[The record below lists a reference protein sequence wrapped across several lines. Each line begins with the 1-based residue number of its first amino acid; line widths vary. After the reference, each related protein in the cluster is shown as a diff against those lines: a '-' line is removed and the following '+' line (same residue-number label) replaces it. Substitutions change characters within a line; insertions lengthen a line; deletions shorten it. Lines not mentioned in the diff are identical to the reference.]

1 MWIIS
6 FALRRPITIIAAVIS
21 IVCVAFLA
29 VSTMKRDIFP
39 DLKIPAIYVIQGYGG
54 MSPEQMEGY
63 ITSTYELY
71 FLYVPGIEHI
81 ESKTIQ
87 NVSVIKVFFQPD
99 TDMASAMATIVAMA
113 NRATSLMPHG
123 TYNPFVLRFD
133 AGSLPVGQLVLSSD
147 TKGVKELEDLAYT
160 RIRPLLATVPGAEA
174 PPPFG
179 GNIRSIV
186 VSVDAD
192 KLRRYNISGDEIV
205 EALATGNKVM
215 PSGNVRT
222 GDYLRIAPV
231 NTDLPDIHQ
240 LDYLPIRTG
249 HGPQIFIKDIG
260 RVEDSSDILA
270 GYALYQGRRTV
281 YIPAVKRGD
290 ASTVSVVDALTASL
304 PRMQAV
310 LPADVKI
317 SYEFD
322 QSKYVREAITDVFH
336 EGVLGTILPGL
347 MILLFLRDLRSTAI
361 VVTTIPLSLMSAIV
375 GLWLTGQTINIQTLS
390 GLALSIG
397 ILVDEATVCIEN
409 MHTHLANGVEKT
421 RAVYQACVETMVPRL
436 LAMLSVVAVFIP
448 SFFMVGITR
457 ELFIPLS
464 LAVGFAMVASTTLAS
479 TLVPIMA
486 IWLLK
491 DEHEGV
497 ADGEGD
503 EEYDEHAELIGRRKQ
518 KKEHKPD
525 FVDKLKDRLADL
537 LHVLMP
543 LRYFVVGGY
552 LAVSITLVLVLYGT
566 IGKELFPDS
575 GSSQFR
581 MRITAPTGMRVEAL
595 EQRVLKTLELI
606 KAEVGPENVEKSL
619 GYAGQQPPMFPI
631 SSAFLWTSGPH
642 QAVMDV
648 QLKESAHIDMARFK
662 DNLRKRLAKAVPDTK
677 YSFEP
682 GDLVSQIMNL
692 GSPTPICVQVAGHDL
707 IANKIFAAR
716 VLQEMAK
723 VKTLRDLQ
731 WGQALD
737 YPSCEIDIDR
747 ELAGQLGITPAEIG
761 MSLQPAFFSSR
772 FVNLSLWRDPES
784 GFSYQVQVQVPQ
796 DQIRSK
802 EDIETFPTMSSR
814 RKDQMAVKYVLENS
828 AIDKFY
834 PGNKTRREQHPL
846 ISDVA
851 KVSYG
856 VTNGEFDRYNMMRMV
871 SLTANVS
878 GGDLGSVG
886 EEIKRAVARAGKP
899 PAGVFVDVT
908 GQVPL
913 LKDTFNHLLGGLV
926 LAVCVIAL
934 MLLAYFQTARIVFVV
949 MSTTP
954 AILLGVLTMLHLT
967 GTTLNIQSFMGAIMS
982 TGVGIAN
989 AILLVVFAEKT
1000 REEEGKSAEES
1011 AVHAAQMRMRPILMT
1026 SIAMIAGMVPMAIST
1041 GQSASLGRA
1050 VIGGL
1055 MMSTTSVLTLLPLV
1069 FCIIQSTARRGS
1081 RSLHPEDHGH

>member
-6 FALRRPITIIAAVIS
+6 FALRRPISVIAAVIS

-29 VSTMKRDIFP
+29 VSSMKRDIFP

-81 ESKTIQ
+81 ESRTIQ

-147 TKGVKELEDLAYT
+147 TKTVKDLEDLAYT

-186 VSVDAD
+186 LSVDAD
-192 KLRRYNISGDEIV
+192 KLRQYNISGAEII
-205 EALATGNKVM
+205 EALATGNKVL
-215 PSGNVRT
+215 PAGNVRT

-231 NTDLPDIHQ
+231 NSDLPDIHQ

-249 HGPQIFIKDIG
+249 HGPQIFVKDIG

-270 GYALYQGRRTV
+270 GYALFQGRRTV

-290 ASTVSVVDALTASL
+290 ASTVSVVDALTSAL

-361 VVTTIPLSLMSAIV
+361 VVTTIPLSLMSSIV
-375 GLWLTGQTINIQTLS
+375 GLWLCGQTINIQTLS

-409 MHTHLANGVEKT
+409 MHSHLANGVEKT
-421 RAVYQACVETMVPRL
+421 RAVYEACVETMVPRL

-464 LAVGFAMVASTTLAS
+464 LAVGFAMIASTTLAS

-491 DEHEGV
+491 DEHSGV
-497 ADGEGD
+497 PDGEGD
-503 EEYDEHAELIGRRKQ
+503 EVAEAHATAVGRGP

-525 FVDKLKDRLADL
+525 FIDKMKDGLASL

-543 LRYFVVGGY
+543 LRFIVIGTY
-552 LAVSITLVLVLYGT
+552 LTISISLVLLLYNN

-581 MRITAPTGMRVEAL
+581 MRISAPTGMRVEAL

-606 KAEVGPENVEKSL
+606 KAEAGEANVEKSL

-642 QAVMDV
+642 QAVIDV
-648 QLKESAHIDMARFK
+648 QLKEDAHINMSQFK
-662 DNLRKRLAKAVPDTK
+662 DNMRKRLAKAIPDTK

-682 GDLVSQIMNL
+682 GDIVSQIMNL
-692 GSPTPICVQVAGHDL
+692 GSPTPICVQISGHNL
-707 IANKIFAAR
+707 IANKIFAAK
-716 VLQEMAK
+716 VLAEMAK
-723 VKTLRDLQ
+723 ITALRDLQ

-747 ELAGQLGITPAEIG
+747 ELAGQLGLTPEEVG

-796 DQIRSK
+796 DQIKSK
-802 EDIETFPTMSSR
+802 DDIASFPAMNST
-814 RKDQMAVKYVLENS
+814 RKEQMAPHGVMEDPDIAKL
-828 AIDKFY
+828 Y
-834 PGNKTRREQHPL
+834 PGSQTRRPQHPL
-846 ISDVA
+846 IGDVA
-851 KVSYG
+851 KVQYG

-871 SLTANVS
+871 SLTANYS
-878 GGDLGSVG
+878 GGDLGRVG
-886 EEIKRAVARAGKP
+886 EEVKEAIKRAGKP
-899 PAGVFVDVT
+899 PHGVFADVT

-913 LKDTFNHLLGGLV
+913 LKDTFAHLLGGLV

-934 MLLAYFQTARIVFVV
+934 MLLGYFQAARIVLVV

-954 AILLGVLTMLHLT
+954 AILLGVLTILTLT
-967 GTTLNIQSFMGAIMS
+967 GTTLNIQSFMGAIMA

-1000 REEEGKSAEES
+1000 REEGKTASES
-1011 AVHAAQMRMRPILMT
+1011 AIHAAQMRMRPILMT
-1026 SIAMIAGMVPMAIST
+1026 SIAMVAGMVPMAISN
-1041 GQSASLGRA
+1041 GQSSSLGRA

-1055 MMSTTSVLTLLPLV
+1055 CMSTTSVLTLLPLV
-1069 FCIIQSTARRGS
+1069 FAIIQTGARTGTH
-1081 RSLHPEDHGH
+1081 SLHPEDHGH